1 MQSFVKRI
9 RFRVATSRLEVEL
22 KATAQQPAT
31 PFVVFSDD
39 WGVHPSSSQHI
50 FRHIAKQHPVAWI
63 NTVGMRRPRLTLSD
77 LRKAFS
83 KLSGMIFG
91 ANKSART
98 SEDDSIR
105 VLQPLMIPFND
116 IALFRRINAKI
127 VSRKL
132 QNVLA
137 EETYR
142 DAIIVTTVPNACD
155 YLDDFATHRVVYY
168 CVDDFSEWPGLDKS
182 LVLEMEAKLVRRSDA
197 FLATSHN
204 LLNKLAQH
212 GKPTQYLPHGVD
224 IDLFSTSVDTEHE
237 VLAAIPKPRAGYFGL
252 FDERSD
258 IDLIRHLATS
268 FPQVSFV
275 IAGRVETATGAI
287 GNCENVF
294 FCGVI
299 DYQQLPMLIAGLD
312 VLFLPYR
319 VNALSDALSPL
330 KFKEYLATGL
340 PIISTPIAAAK
351 EFDRWIQIARS
362 PAEWSAAL
370 EAALTAYSDE
380 RKEEILEWLAGETW
394 AEKSEQ
400 FVTFCVEPKDNA
412 SCLYRR

>member
-1 MQSFVKRI
+1 
-9 RFRVATSRLEVEL
+9 
-22 KATAQQPAT
+22 
-31 PFVVFSDD
+31 
-39 WGVHPSSSQHI
+39 
-50 FRHIAKQHPVAWI
+50 
-63 NTVGMRRPRLTLSD
+63 MRRPRLTLSD

-83 KLSGMIFG
+83 KLSGMVFG

-98 SEDDSIR
+98 SGNDNIR

-116 IALFRRINAKI
+116 ISLFRRINAKI
-127 VSRKL
+127 VSQAL
-132 QNVLA
+132 QGVLA
-137 EETYR
+137 EEEYR

-155 YLDDFATHRVVYY
+155 YLQDIATQRVVYY

-182 LVLEMEAKLVRRSDA
+182 LVLEMEAKLVSRADA
-197 FLATSHN
+197 FLATSRN
-204 LLNKLAQH
+204 LLDKLAQH

-224 IDLFSTSVDTEHE
+224 IELFSRSAETEHE

-252 FDERSD
+252 FDARSD

-275 IAGRVETATGAI
+275 IAGRVETATDAVSKF
-287 GNCENVF
+287 ENVF

-299 DYQQLPMLIAGLD
+299 DYQKLPRLIAGLD
-312 VLFLPYR
+312 ILFLPYR

-351 EFDRWIQIARS
+351 EFYRWIQIADS
-362 PAEWSAAL
+362 PAEWSDAMQI
-370 EAALTAYSDE
+370 ALTSSSAM
-380 RKEEILEWLAGETW
+380 RMEEVLEWLSGETW
-394 AEKSEQ
+394 IEKSRQ
-400 FVTFCVEPKDNA
+400 FVAFCCDPLAQDEMTASSNA
-412 SCLYRR
+412 SERAP